1 MKKRLMRSRTD
12 AKLAGVCGGLADYL
26 NIDPM
31 IVRILWVIS
40 AFLGGPSIGIYILC
54 AIIIPKEP
62 LTRTSEHKESES
74 SYTHKEASESS
85 YREERSETYEESQT
99 SDDDFD
105 DEFDDPTYESNYDEW
120 DEEEKPEKEFK
131 LAYLGIGLIALGAYL
146 GFQALFPGF
155 DYRFLWPVILIVGGV
170 LLLNRKNEGD
180 YE

>member
-12 AKLAGVCGGLADYL
+12 AKLAGVCGGIADYL

-62 LTRTSEHKESES
+62 LTRGPEAKESERQS
-74 SYTHKEASESS
+74 SEKKSESALD
-85 YREERSETYEESQT
+85 EERESYFNEKETS
-99 SDDDFD
+99 SDEFD

-120 DEEEKPEKEFK
+120 DEEEKPEKESK
-131 LAYLGIGLIALGAYL
+131 LAYLGIGLIGLGAYL
-146 GFQALFPGF
+146 GFQAIFPNF
-155 DYRFLWPVILIVGGV
+155 NYRFLWPVILIVGGV

>member
-12 AKLAGVCGGLADYL
+12 TKIAGVCGGIADYL

-40 AFLGGPSIGIYILC
+40 AFIGGPSIGIYILC

-62 LTRTSEHKESES
+62 IRSKDTMENGKIESDYE
-74 SYTHKEASESS
+74 TDEEFD
-85 YREERSETYEESQT
+85 EEFDEPEVERSYEEL
-99 SDDDFD
+99 
-105 DEFDDPTYESNYDEW
+105 E
-120 DEEEKPEKEFK
+120 EEEKPEKEFK
-131 LAYLGIGLIALGAYL
+131 LAYLGIGMIGLGAYL
-146 GFQALFPGF
+146 GFQAFFPNF
-155 DYRFLWPVILIVGGV
+155 NYRFLWPIILIVGGL